1 MGGGALNIAANGE
14 KIRLIADNMFGM
26 GTLPHRCAVGSA
38 PHSMIVGTF
47 LVFGA
52 DSDEVGF
59 AAVIILRQ
67 P

>member
-1 MGGGALNIAANGE
+1 M
-14 KIRLIADNMFGM
+14 
-26 GTLPHRCAVGSA
+26 LPHRCAVGSA